1 MCLLDGS
8 KVRCLFQGVELFRAS
23 SESNAPVRNA
33 VSWSTSSCSPARCF
47 CGHVVRALGS
57 RGLARVA
64 GPTRGS
70 RGTIAGHDAGAG
82 CETPAGEACA
92 TPASFVWRFQ
102 AALNA
107 FWDLGRGADD
117 KSGWFLAGSAAL
129 WTLDQLFALGL

>member
-1 MCLLDGS
+1 MCVLLDTASGRGP
-8 KVRCLFQGVELFRAS
+8 VPGVEAVERARAERGELVDLFLLAC
-23 SESNAPVRNA
+23 ALFL
-33 VSWSTSSCSPARCF
+33 WSRCARF
-47 CGHVVRALGS
+47 GVAGAGAS
-57 RGLARVA
+57 RGTDARV
-64 GPTRGS
+64 TRYDRGS
-70 RGTIAGHDAGAG
+70 RRRCSR

>member
-1 MCLLDGS
+1 MLFAAVLPLLLAPGLGAEKS
-8 KVRCLFQGVELFRAS
+8 RVYVNATLVVGPRSGAVR
-23 SESNAPVRNA
+23 
-33 VSWSTSSCSPARCF
+33 
-47 CGHVVRALGS
+47 
-57 RGLARVA
+57 
-64 GPTRGS
+64 
-70 RGTIAGHDAGAG
+70 IATPSG

>member
-1 MCLLDGS
+1 MLFAAVLPLL
-8 KVRCLFQGVELFRAS
+8 L
-23 SESNAPVRNA
+23 AP
-33 VSWSTSSCSPARCF
+33 
-47 CGHVVRALGS
+47 
-57 RGLARVA
+57 GLAA
-64 GPTRGS
+64 EKS
-70 RGTIAGHDAGAG
+70 RLHVNATLVRIATPSG